1 MYLAK
6 IKHQLLAHNKAGVL
20 QTRHASALNLFY
32 HTRLQAGVS
41 SQDPSGSVGDVE
53 TSGRGFAVGTAPL
66 GAKPAYERTG
76 NTSPR
81 ARASSRPM
89 TEEAS
94 PDSRVGPSQQP
105 GLVGTAAD
113 RNAAFA
119 RFKKELD
126 EGKALSAIVQER
138 SAHLTDIKK
147 GIKDAAAAVNAAKAE
162 IDAISTKLGSRKAL
176 RGPEEA
182 SGEDVVDAEHWSL
195 TQVRRWEGQGP
206 GAGDTSRL
214 FHPHH
219 RESCSPFSR
228 CLERLGCTLA
238 Q

>member
-1 MYLAK
+1 M
-6 IKHQLLAHNKAGVL
+6 
-20 QTRHASALNLFY
+20 
-32 HTRLQAGVS
+32 
-41 SQDPSGSVGDVE
+41 GDVE

-76 NTSPR
+76 NASPR

-94 PDSRVGPSQQP
+94 PDARGAPSQQS

-138 SAHLTDIKK
+138 SAHLADIKK

-162 IDAISTKLGSRKAL
+162 IDAISTKLGARKAL

-195 TQVRRWEGQGP
+195 TQVRRCEGQGP
-206 GAGDTSRL
+206 GGVHQLPLA
-214 FHPHH
+214 
-219 RESCSPFSR
+219 SPPQGELQPILS
-228 CLERLGCTLA
+228 LP
-238 Q
+238 